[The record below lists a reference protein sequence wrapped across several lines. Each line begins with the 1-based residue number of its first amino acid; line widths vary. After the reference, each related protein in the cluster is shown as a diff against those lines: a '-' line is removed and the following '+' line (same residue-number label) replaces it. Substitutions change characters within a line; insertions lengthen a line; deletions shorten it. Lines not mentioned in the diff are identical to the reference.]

1 MRKLRPRKGRC
12 CHIIRLMTELGH
24 RILVPFQAVKNK
36 EKLPLRYCCS
46 PTTEKKLSFA
56 WFIDVFLPLQEGLP
70 SQASLIKMWVY
81 FISGSSPVLSY
92 HRKGSVHGWI
102 YDLLKY
108 IGVPVLTFE
117 IKTPTRETVRM
128 SWASTF
134 PYQLSLG
141 QRMDVNWY

>member
-1 MRKLRPRKGRC
+1 MDTGFWSHSKQLRTKRSCPWGTVVIQLQRKR
-12 CHIIRLMTELGH
+12 
-24 RILVPFQAVKNK
+24 
-36 EKLPLRYCCS
+36 
-46 PTTEKKLSFA
+46 LSFA
-56 WFIDVFLPLQEGLP
+56 WFIDVFPPLQEGLR
-70 SQASLIKMWVY
+70 SQASLIKMGVY
-81 FISGSSPVLSY
+81 FISGSSPVLAY

-117 IKTPTRETVRM
+117 IKTPTREAVRM